1 MPKLIDASDLDRL
14 AADLQAA
21 PAKVIPAL
29 VPTANKAG
37 VNIKKS
43 LRKAASGHRRLP
55 RLPASIEYAVEVS
68 PTSVTVDVGWLHPTG
83 QGHLENIAVYGTAR
97 TAPVVNI
104 VPPLTDEVP
113 RFMRFVAQAAAE
125 AL

>member
-1 MPKLIDASDLDRL
+1 MPRLIDASELEAL
-14 AADLQAA
+14 AADLLAA
-21 PAKVIPAL
+21 PARVIPAL

-37 VNIKKS
+37 VNMKRS
-43 LRKAASGHRRLP
+43 LRKAASGHKGLP
-55 RLPASIEYAVEVS
+55 RLPASIEYEVDVA
-68 PTSVTVDVGWLHPTG
+68 PTNVTVNAGWLHPTG
-83 QGHLENIAVYGTAR
+83 QGHLENIAVYGTSR

-113 RFMRFVAQAAAE
+113 RFMQYVARAAAE